1 MSGEI
6 IKLPLE
12 PQAAQTNSLR
22 ISNFKCSQEK
32 SVFVLP
38 SGVSFAW
45 RAFESKYIA
54 SHMIGVR
61 LQSQSTSKKHNQVKK
76 KPWYL
81 CALQKKS
88 QKYFGYACLIII
100 RFVILT
106 IEQTKPFACSR
117 CVICVSWSRRTAR
130 AKDHSRNIRSRDVHC
145 PLYSVQYWNS
155 KSRAN

>member
-1 MSGEI
+1 
-6 IKLPLE
+6 
-12 PQAAQTNSLR
+12 
-22 ISNFKCSQEK
+22 
-32 SVFVLP
+32 
-38 SGVSFAW
+38 
-45 RAFESKYIA
+45 
-54 SHMIGVR
+54 MIGVR

-117 CVICVSWSRRTAR
+117 CVICISWSRRTTR
-130 AKDHSRNIRSRDVHC
+130 AKDHRNNEVGISDHVMFTAFIQRSVLKFEIQSELAWAIC
-145 PLYSVQYWNS
+145 VKTFIPII
-155 KSRAN
+155 KSAKWLFLSEARFIGVNLALQKIKCQGTRTVWAIIP

>member
-61 LQSQSTSKKHNQVKK
+61 LQSQSASKKHNQVKK
-76 KPWYL
+76 SPDTFAHFK
-81 CALQKKS
+81 KKS

-100 RFVILT
+100 QSCYF
-106 IEQTKPFACSR
+106 
-117 CVICVSWSRRTAR
+117 
-130 AKDHSRNIRSRDVHC
+130 D
-145 PLYSVQYWNS
+145 Y
-155 KSRAN
+155 RANKTFRMFSLCDLRFLISAYRARKGS